1 MELSSIRIVAV
12 ISLIIAVTISNAG
25 SIGMVNAQ
33 KETNDNFKVIVT
45 LSGITGKT
53 MDILI
58 LVNVGDQTRSKLF
71 NAEDPKIK
79 GSDKVN
85 YTLTFPGQSI
95 DENEKYTVCV
105 MSIKNF
111 KLECDN
117 AHNSSQKRPE
127 FVDINLSAKDS
138 TKEKEH
144 KVDKAT

>member
-12 ISLIIAVTISNAG
+12 ISLMIAVTISNAG
-25 SIGMVNAQ
+25 CISMVNAQ

-53 MDILI
+53 KDILI

-117 AHNSSQKRPE
+117 AHNSSQERPE